1 MITQFVVTLI
11 IAGVWMFLQET
22 PAWENFVV
30 GFVIGLVVMQLAV
43 RRLDTPFWLHRVLAF
58 VKLSFVFL
66 AEVVRSG
73 VRVSYLILHPKLP
86 ISPGLVAVPLD
97 VTSDEAITH
106 FRRHDHDGAGFHFGG
121 AVDDRVLVVHALSGR
136 SAQGGRFQ
144 ERL

>member
-1 MITQFVVTLI
+1 RGRRPPSHRDGVRGDAAVITQFVVTLI

-86 ISPGLVAVPLD
+86 I
-97 VTSDEAITH
+97 
-106 FRRHDHDGAGFHFGG
+106 R
-121 AVDDRVLVVHALSGR
+121 DRKST
-136 SAQGGRFQ
+136 
-144 ERL
+144 RLNSSHVKISY